1 MELPDTLAHKIE
13 VFRSRGRPVVYD
25 SDGFKESSWLAIY
38 NGLGVEPRNY
48 DSLVD
53 RLPLEE
59 IRRLFARRRE
69 ILRRGVE
76 TMPTHEQ
83 FLARNFQLS

>member
-1 MELPDTLAHKIE
+1 
-13 VFRSRGRPVVYD
+13 
-25 SDGFKESSWLAIY
+25 
-38 NGLGVEPRNY
+38 VEPRNY

-53 RLPLEE
+53 RMPLEE
-59 IRRLFARRRE
+59 IRRLFVRRRE

-83 FLARNFQLS
+83 FLARNFQKQQVAGQ